1 MGFLE
6 NEVLAGEVNLLLLEA
21 SPRVEQ
27 VFSDLLALGW
37 RPVGELPTLLF
48 GMALMCHYY
57 EPSEI
62 GEVEDSLTLAYAR
75 MMTHPVI
82 SGFLALKGVQM
93 IDQAA
98 GVNE

>member
-57 EPSEI
+57 
-62 GEVEDSLTLAYAR
+62 
-75 MMTHPVI
+75 
-82 SGFLALKGVQM
+82 
-93 IDQAA
+93 
-98 GVNE
+98 